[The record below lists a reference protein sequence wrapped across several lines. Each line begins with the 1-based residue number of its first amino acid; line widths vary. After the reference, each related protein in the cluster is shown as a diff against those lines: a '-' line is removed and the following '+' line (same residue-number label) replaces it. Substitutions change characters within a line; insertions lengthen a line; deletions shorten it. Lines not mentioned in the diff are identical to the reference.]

1 MAEKELVIDEELP
14 PLYGDFIHI
23 PARRLFWRGYDS
35 SFPALSDRPAYY
47 SSQGIAM
54 GYLRKETDI
63 LGTFM
68 NTRPLR
74 LLDVRYVKVILHQLL
89 DDIKITKEYSN
100 PEKDTDSEA
109 IHIKV
114 MTASFGLCSL
124 HHQIELLKHIFFH
137 DIQGSNRKER
147 IHEMIETN
155 ENMKGLK
162 NLITYYEEQTYPLI
176 EQQGFRVG
184 ETFLDANTMYFLQ
197 HFFSGFADGFVS
209 PRLISP
215 YHIEKEG
222 VMSQEM
228 ILFNP
233 QASGIVQTSLPKEKL
248 ETELVSSLILKN
260 KKQIL
265 LETGNLKASFYTPK
279 NVIGGG
285 YKTEHSLNA
294 LERKIIEKDPVILTL
309 CHNGIQCAK
318 RWEKKFVK
326 IYQTDPPVPS
336 NPISILKR

>member
-1 MAEKELVIDEELP
+1 MAEKELVIDEELI

-23 PARRLFWRGYDS
+23 PAQRLFWRGYDA
-35 SFPALSDRPAYY
+35 SFPAISDRPAYY

-54 GYLRKETDI
+54 GYLRHETDI

-74 LLDVRYVKVILHQLL
+74 LLDVRYVKVILRQLL
-89 DDIKITKEYSN
+89 EDIKIKKEYSN
-100 PEKDTDSEA
+100 PGKDADVDA
-109 IHIKV
+109 AHIKV

-147 IHEMIETN
+147 IYEMIETN

-184 ETFLDANTMYFLQ
+184 ETFLDATTMYFLQ

-215 YHIEKEG
+215 YHVEKEG

-233 QASGIVQTSLPKEKL
+233 QASGIIQTSLPTEKL
-248 ETELVSSLILKN
+248 ETELVSSLILQT
-260 KKQIL
+260 KKQIV
-265 LETGNLKASFYTPK
+265 LENGNFATPLYNPK
-279 NVIGGG
+279 KSGGG
-285 YKTEHSLNA
+285 YGKEHSLNT
-294 LERKIIEKDPVILTL
+294 LERKIMEKDPVILTL

-318 RWEKKFVK
+318 RWEKKYVK
-326 IYQTDPPVPS
+326 IYQTEPPVPS
-336 NPISILKR
+336 NPIMIRKR